1 MYIEFKTSKLRKC
14 CESFDSGR
22 QEWGDAITRKVV
34 QRIAALKAALYI
46 EELSPLPP
54 LRCHAL
60 HGNREGQY
68 AMDLGHPHRLVFELL
83 NEPRQIDT
91 EPGSL
96 PETGVRIL
104 GVEDYHGKSR
114 G

>member
-1 MYIEFKTSKLRKC
+1 M
-14 CESFDSGR
+14 
-22 QEWGDAITRKVV
+22 A
-34 QRIAALKAALYI
+34 
-46 EELSPLPP
+46 ELSPLPP

-68 AMDLGHPHRLVFELL
+68 AMDLVHPHRLVFEPLPEL
-83 NEPRQIDT
+83 KYVGDDPEAV
-91 EPGSL
+91 

-104 GVEDYHGKSR
+104 GVEDYHGKNR